1 MNDPETDGRRLRS
14 DRSRAAVV
22 EALLT
27 LYEEGNAQP
36 GAAEIA
42 RRAGVSERSVFRHF
56 EDLDS
61 LAVAA
66 IHREL
71 VRVGDLFRLPERD
84 GTRDERVRLLVDQ
97 RLSLYAA
104 TNGVARAAGLLVPR
118 SSIIADAVRYRRDLL
133 QQQIGALF
141 APELEGLA
149 KRDRDE
155 VVDAI
160 DVLCSIEG
168 IDLLAGTDRHNPPRT
183 RRMLVRAVTAVLDS
197 THDTER
203 E

>member
-1 MNDPETDGRRLRS
+1 MSDPGIDGRRLRS

-61 LAVAA
+61 LAVAS
-66 IHREL
+66 IEREL
-71 VRVGDLFRLPERD
+71 ERVGDLFKLPEAG
-84 GTRDERVRLLVDQ
+84 GTLDARIQALVEQ
-97 RLSLYAA
+97 RLALYAA
-104 TNGVARAAGLLVPR
+104 TGAVARAALLLVPR
-118 SSIIADAVRYRRDLL
+118 SAVVADAVRYRRDVLWR
-133 QQQIGALF
+133 QIGTQF
-141 APELEGLA
+141 AAELEPLP

-155 VVDAI
+155 IIDAI

-168 IDLLAGTDRHNPPRT
+168 IELLVATERHTPART
-183 RRMLVRAVTAVLDS
+183 RRMLIRAVTAVLD
-197 THDTER
+197 TRHPGDTA
-203 E
+203 